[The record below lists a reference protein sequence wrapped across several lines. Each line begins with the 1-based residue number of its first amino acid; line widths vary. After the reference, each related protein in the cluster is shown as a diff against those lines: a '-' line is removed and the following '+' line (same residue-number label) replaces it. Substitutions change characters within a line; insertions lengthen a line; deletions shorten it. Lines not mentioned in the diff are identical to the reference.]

1 MQKIQFVEKLC
12 DAENA
17 ERNMARCTVTISI
30 SVITWG
36 TNTLPSKKKKHSPV
50 ETSSPIY
57 VELYPDA
64 EVNGS
69 LMRHA
74 ESQNFLSPR
83 LPHGR
88 SLRWS
93 WRLAVENDG
102 I

>member
-1 MQKIQFVEKLC
+1 MWHKYP
-12 DAENA
+12 
-17 ERNMARCTVTISI
+17 TI
-30 SVITWG
+30 
-36 TNTLPSKKKKHSPV
+36 KKKHSPV
-50 ETSSPIY
+50 EGSSPIY

-93 WRLAVENDG
+93 WRLAVASLVDDHVLWVHLAFALED
-102 I
+102 